1 MNEIA
6 FAAADES
13 RASSFTNTDTCITVW
28 FCCEPTAVS
37 ASLTAASDALQ
48 RGHLVLGVS
57 GVLCAGILYSWV
69 KSQNADKQVLNDTNL
84 KGENKQIP
92 AASHT

>member
-1 MNEIA
+1 M
-6 FAAADES
+6 
-13 RASSFTNTDTCITVW
+13 
-28 FCCEPTAVS
+28 S
-37 ASLTAASDALQ
+37 ALLIASDALQ